1 MIIREMMNHKQLLF
15 KLNMLY
21 SRYLLY
27 TASTKLLFQVLIF
40 QSRHPRGFRN
50 AIDVK
55 LLQYYIQPT
64 QNCHTVKS
72 NFYTS
77 IIIAE
82 YINRNQIKMGNLTL
96 IPIKHKMI
104 MNYRSISM
112 NYVPS
117 LQSE

>member
-15 KLNMLY
+15 KLKLQY

-55 LLQYYIQPT
+55 LLHSTDPELSYREIEFLYFIE
-64 QNCHTVKS
+64 
-72 NFYTS
+72 
-77 IIIAE
+77 IAIIAE